1 MYFFSLHYWY
11 SLCRMHTMT
20 INKYHK
26 IFHGYSLSCEN
37 AYLMMKND
45 KVWCFSEGN
54 LKVKWRNWRISSHD
68 GLSNVLFYWS
78 IHEWVFL
85 FMFYAD
91 KQRETYKGKGRE
103 KGNNPSL
110 ETKKMELQSDWEI
123 GVIETVFFQSNSFKH
138 IHKNNPFTL
147 TIETWATHGKS

>member
-1 MYFFSLHYWY
+1 
-11 SLCRMHTMT
+11 
-20 INKYHK
+20 
-26 IFHGYSLSCEN
+26 
-37 AYLMMKND
+37 
-45 KVWCFSEGN
+45 
-54 LKVKWRNWRISSHD
+54 
-68 GLSNVLFYWS
+68 
-78 IHEWVFL
+78 
-85 FMFYAD
+85 MFYAD

-147 TIETWATHGKS
+147 TIET